1 MICGILTFEQIELIK
16 GQLFANSSHFNPIKD
31 IYDNWVIFEEEMMCD
46 YPEFAFVN
54 SLPLIEFVPV
64 IIERT

>member
-1 MICGILTFEQIELIK
+1 MICGILTDEQREMIK
-16 GQLFANSSHFNPIKD
+16 DKPFANACLFNPVKD
-31 IYDNWVIFEEEMMCD
+31 FYNNWVIFEGEMACT

-64 IIERT
+64 IIEWP